1 MAAELK
7 SGVKINPFSR
17 SIRYYLSRPL
27 RVVKGYQKA
36 KLRPDFVA
44 GLTVAVILLPQAIA
58 FALIAELPP
67 IMGLFTAIIG
77 GIFGGLWGS
86 SNQSHT
92 GPTNAISLLVLSVLA
107 VNFTAG
113 TAEYLV
119 AAGMLALMAGGL
131 QLILGLARL
140 GILVNFVS
148 HSVVVGFAA
157 GAGVLIAV
165 RQIPSLLGVSIDY
178 ENLADLAYNTVTN
191 IEDWHQETAM
201 LGLLTIAIIVLL
213 RRINKRIPASLI
225 AMVIVSI
232 LVWALN
238 LGEAGVATIGPL
250 PSSLPPIADLPLLNV
265 EMIRILSVGALAV
278 AAIGLVETSA
288 ISRSI
293 AEKTGQ
299 RLDSNQEFVGQGLA
313 NIASGIFS
321 GFPGAGSFSRSA
333 VNFDA
338 GARSG
343 MAAIFSSSF
352 VLIAMFGLA
361 PMATYL
367 PRSALS
373 GVLIVVAIGM
383 IDRKEIVRIW
393 RGPRG
398 DALIM
403 VVTLAGTLMV
413 EIAFAILAGI
423 LLSFARYIM
432 RTSTPRVHQVVPDI
446 EFRHFEYQP
455 DLPVCPQLGVMDILG
470 DLYFGAVGHVDEAIF
485 SHMEQ
490 FPEQRYLLLRMHNV
504 NNCDFSGIHM
514 LEHIVKLY
522 RERGGDVFMVHVGF
536 RVDKVMARTGFIK
549 SLGPLNFLPEDQA
562 IEYLF
567 QRVLDPAICIY
578 ECPVK
583 VFAECQNLPKQLYP
597 DLLVIDK
604 EYATADVRE
613 VTANELWNMT
623 RKDGNHI
630 KIIDIR
636 EPREY
641 RRGHIPGAQILP
653 LPEILMNG
661 LPPDFMENNEIVF
674 ACRSGR
680 RSRRAA
686 LRVRKDGQ
694 EVRILKGGMIAW
706 QAAELLEAV
715 DYQSQPGDKET
726 P

>member
-1 MAAELK
+1 MATELK
-7 SGVKINPFSR
+7 SGVKVNPFSG
-17 SIRYYLSRPL
+17 SIRYYLSHPV
-27 RVVKGYQKA
+27 RVVKGYQRA

-119 AAGMLALMAGGL
+119 AAGMLALMAGVL
-131 QLILGLARL
+131 QLVLGLARL

-148 HSVVVGFAA
+148 HSVVVGFAT

-165 RQIPSLLGVSIDY
+165 RQIPSLLGISIEY
-178 ENLADLAYNTVTN
+178 ENLADLAYSTVDN
-191 IEDWHQETAM
+191 IESWDQTTAL
-201 LGLLTIAIIVLL
+201 LGLMTIAIIVLF

-232 LVWALN
+232 FVWALN
-238 LGEAGVATIGPL
+238 LEETGVVTIGPL
-250 PSSLPPIADLPLLNV
+250 PSSLPPIADLPLLNID
-265 EMIRILSVGALAV
+265 MIRALSVGALAV

-293 AEKTGQ
+293 ANQTGQ

-313 NIASGIFS
+313 NIASGLFT
-321 GFPGAGSFSRSA
+321 GYPGAGSFSRSA

-361 PMATYL
+361 PLATYL

-383 IDRKEIVRIW
+383 IDRKEIARIW

-403 VVTLAGTLMV
+403 VVTLLGTLMV

-432 RTSTPRVHQVVPDI
+432 RTSMPRVHQVVPDI
-446 EFRHFEYQP
+446 EFKHFEYQP

-470 DLYFGAVGHVDEAIF
+470 DLYFGAVGYVDEAIF
-485 SHMEQ
+485 NHMER
-490 FPEQRYLLLRMHNV
+490 FPEQRFLLLRMHNV

-514 LEHIVKLY
+514 LEHIVKSY
-522 RERGGDVFMVHVGF
+522 RDKGGDVFMVHVGY
-536 RVDKVMARTGFIK
+536 RVNKVMARTGFSE
-549 SLGPLNFLPEDQA
+549 SLGPLNFLPEDYA

-578 ECPVK
+578 ECPVR

-597 DLLVIDK
+597 ELLVTDE
-604 EYATADVRE
+604 EYATAEIQE
-613 VTANELWNMT
+613 VTANELWNLT
-623 RKDGNHI
+623 RQENNQI
-630 KIIDIR
+630 KVIDIR

-641 RRGHIPGAQILP
+641 KRGHIPGAQLLP

-661 LPPDFMENNEIVF
+661 LPPEISEDNEIVL

-686 LRVRKDGQ
+686 LRVRRDGQ
-694 EVRILKGGMIAW
+694 EVQILEGGMITW

-715 DYQSQPGDKET
+715 DYQSQPGNEEA